1 MFRTKKSRNNKRKR
15 VKEMITE
22 LEQKFYDTFGIEK
35 PDEIILIA
43 FISAIKDD
51 IKTVQDYKENKDAVL
66 RNMIENKE
74 LFPYVKQGYEQ
85 VKDIMNIVLKTI
97 GDNNDR

>member
-1 MFRTKKSRNNKRKR
+1 MTTK
-15 VKEMITE
+15 
-22 LEQKFYDTFGIEK
+22 LEQEFYDTFGIEN
-35 PDEIILIA
+35 PDEIVLIA

-51 IKTVQDYKENKDAVL
+51 IKTVQDYKENKDVVL

-85 VKDIMNIVLKTI
+85 VRDRMNIMLK
-97 GDNNDR
+97 NDFEKLSNFYKEQTNEK